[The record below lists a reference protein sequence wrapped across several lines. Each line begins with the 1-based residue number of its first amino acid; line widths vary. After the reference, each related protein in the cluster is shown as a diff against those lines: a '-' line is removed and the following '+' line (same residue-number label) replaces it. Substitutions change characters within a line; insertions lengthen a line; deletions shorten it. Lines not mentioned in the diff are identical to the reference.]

1 MKNTVGYISDWI
13 QNNVYYCTVV
23 IIGLGSKAQHIFI
36 QMSMRV
42 LFRPFVPC
50 NCLFIDVTVMNYRL
64 VIVLL
69 NERNKCEDLKISY
82 YLAIKQLAIKFT
94 WTSDQKLIQVGKYN

>member
-1 MKNTVGYISDWI
+1 
-13 QNNVYYCTVV
+13 
-23 IIGLGSKAQHIFI
+23 
-36 QMSMRV
+36 
-42 LFRPFVPC
+42 
-50 NCLFIDVTVMNYRL
+50 MNYRL

-94 WTSDQKLIQVGKYN
+94 WTSDQKLIQVGKYNWLYNAYALHVLGYTKKVTPPNFETLIYQYLAHIYQEANAEKIIDQGKMSW